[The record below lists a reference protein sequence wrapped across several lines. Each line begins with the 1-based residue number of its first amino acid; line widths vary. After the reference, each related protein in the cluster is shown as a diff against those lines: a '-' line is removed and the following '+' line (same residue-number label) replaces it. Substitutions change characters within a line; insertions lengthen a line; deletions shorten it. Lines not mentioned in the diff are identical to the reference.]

1 MKDFADLDNSSGS
14 FPDVIGVDAS
24 GPGETDGTELTAD
37 LFNDIFGF
45 FQTILNSNGD
55 TPSGTAESASGIS
68 QLLDGI
74 KRLVCKKT
82 YSACNYKIDRE
93 ATRAWNY
100 VFNTGGTEQIDSL
113 VNSGYA
119 FLPIELPKGGTEI
132 DLTITTAILPGASR
146 SGVNRMNATLW
157 YSDGTGN
164 IATEITTVY
173 DLGTTAPQNLVLTK
187 SSFTPLS
194 TREYFLVIQAGN
206 TGAASTDSVYGTTV
220 DI

>member
-1 MKDFADLDNSSGS
+1 MRDFADVPNAVGT
-14 FPDVIGVDAS
+14 FPDVTAVDCS
-24 GPGETDGTELTAD
+24 GPGTTDGTADIADTLTDDWGWKQA
-37 LFNDIFGF
+37 LLNDQGI
-45 FQTILNSNGD
+45 
-55 TPSGTAESASGIS
+55 TPDDTAEADGDS
-68 QLLDGI
+68 QILDAI
-74 KRLVCKKT
+74 KMLMCKRT

-93 ATRAWNY
+93 ATRAWDY
-100 VFNTGGTEQIDSL
+100 IFSTGGTEQIDSL

-119 FLPIELPKGGTEI
+119 FLPIKLPSGTEI

-157 YSDGTGN
+157 YSDGAGS
-164 IATEITTVY
+164 IATEIATVY

-194 TREYFLVIQAGN
+194 SREYFLVIQAGN

-220 DI
+220 DM